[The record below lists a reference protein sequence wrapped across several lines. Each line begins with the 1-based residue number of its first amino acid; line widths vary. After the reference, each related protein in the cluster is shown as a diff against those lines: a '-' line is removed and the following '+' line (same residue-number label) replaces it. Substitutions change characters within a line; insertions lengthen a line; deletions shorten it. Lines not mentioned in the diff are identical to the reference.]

1 MQAYEKKRNFLF
13 LGSGVLSAIGCGE
26 SGGFSGK
33 MRRGCGP
40 ITAPAERC
48 ITMMFRKRFLGK
60 AKAASNRDP
69 RIKIF
74 AWAFFISLICGAI
87 EFGQPL
93 EDVIQSV
100 RDEVRQRPA
109 SQDIVVVGIDDRT
122 VGELGGVSFPRSYD
136 ARVLDSLFALGA
148 KRVFFDRAYADKTTS
163 SDDAMFAAAL
173 NRHKGQVFLGAIRP
187 KDVRTGE
194 YFDIVPVQEFR
205 NSAGVAS
212 LSGKTSPFGLTAK
225 LIFQSPMEG
234 TTVPSMS
241 AVLAGKT
248 GPTGEFYRP
257 DWAIRLKSIPTV
269 SFLDVVNGK
278 IQSKQV
284 QGKDIIVGQTSSSAN
299 DFRRI
304 LLQGWQYGV
313 YFHVVGAETLKRGT
327 PANWGW
333 IPAFILSLFLSTV
346 HLLARGRTPIIG
358 TVLAALMILAFGPL
372 YLDAKLISVE
382 VVPAALFFLIV
393 AYRAMTLRRVL
404 KSSRTNL
411 ASGLPNL
418 VALREAGDK
427 QSNILI
433 ALKIRNYAEIIAS
446 FDQNVENTI
455 VEEAKRRITV
465 SGGTENIYHSE
476 DTLLWF
482 TSMPMGEELAH
493 HLEGLKAVLGA
504 THSINGRA
512 VDVSVAFGVDGD
524 IDRPISSRI
533 GSTMLCAEEAA
544 RGNDIWKFYDPQ
556 RQHEAAW
563 QLSLLSRLDQA
574 IDEGEVWVAY
584 QPKLSLTTGRI
595 EGAEALVRWDHPERG
610 RIDPVE
616 FITVAEK
623 HNRIE
628 KLTAFVLDQ
637 AISSAAEIMEHGVDF
652 NIAVNLS
659 VLLLEKPDLLDSV
672 DKALTKYSVSP
683 HCLTLEVTETGRLD
697 RHGPSIAMMERLVEH
712 GIHVSI
718 DDYGT
723 GNATLDYL
731 KILPSDEVK
740 IDRQFIANV
749 ETNPKDRIL
758 VKSTIDMVHSLGR
771 KVVAEGVETQSVL
784 DTLTA
789 LGCDMAQGY
798 LIGMP
803 VPFGDFADSLLKPLQ
818 SRPKPLQPRKN
829 MH

>member
-1 MQAYEKKRNFLF
+1 MQDYEKKRNFLF

-33 MRRGCGP
+33 MRRSYGP
-40 ITAPAERC
+40 FAAPAKRC
-48 ITMMFRKRFLGK
+48 ITMIFRKRFLGK
-60 AKAASNRDP
+60 AKATSNRDP

-74 AWAFFISLICGAI
+74 AWAFFISVICGAI

-93 EDVIQSV
+93 EDVIQAV

-109 SQDIVVVGIDDRT
+109 SQDIVVVGLDDKSAA
-122 VGELGGVSFPRSYD
+122 ELGMVSVPRSLD
-136 ARVLDSLFALGA
+136 AKLIDELFALGA
-148 KRVFFDRAYADKTTS
+148 KRVFFDRVYTDRTVPGE
-163 SDDAMFAAAL
+163 DAIFAEAIK
-173 NRHKGQVFLGAIRP
+173 RHKFKVYLGLIRS
-187 KDVRTGE
+187 KDLKTGD
-194 YFDIVPVQEFR
+194 YFEVLPQPEFR
-205 NSAGVAS
+205 KYSHITS
-212 LSGKTSPFGLTAK
+212 LNGKTSPFGLTAK
-225 LIFQSPMEG
+225 LAFQSPLG
-234 TTVPSMS
+234 ANAVPSMS
-241 AVLAGKT
+241 SVLSDRAGPSGT
-248 GPTGEFYRP
+248 FYRP
-257 DWAIRLKSIPTV
+257 DWAIRIDSIPTLSYV
-269 SFLDVVNGK
+269 DIVKGRISPDQVRGKDVVIGVT
-278 IQSKQV
+278 QSS
-284 QGKDIIVGQTSSSAN
+284 GN
-299 DFRRI
+299 DLHRI
-304 LLQGWQYGV
+304 LLQGWRNGV
-313 YFHVVGAETLKRGT
+313 HFHVVGAETLKKGL
-327 PANWGW
+327 PASWGW
-333 IPAFILSLFLSTV
+333 LPAFAISLVLSIG
-346 HLLARGRTPIIG
+346 HLLARGRLLSIG
-358 TVLAALMILAFGPL
+358 TVTTALIVLAGLPF
-372 YLDAKLISVE
+372 YLDSQLISVD
-382 VVPAALFFLIV
+382 VVPAGLFFIIV
-393 AYRAMTLRRVL
+393 AYRALTLRRVL
-404 KSSRTNL
+404 RSSRTSL

-418 VALREAGDK
+418 VALREVVEK
-427 QSNILI
+427 QSDILI

-446 FDQNVENTI
+446 FEQSVENSI
-455 VEEAKRRITV
+455 IEEAQRRIMV
-465 SGGTENIYHSE
+465 SDAADKIYHSE
-476 DTLLWF
+476 DSLLWF

-533 GSTMLCAEEAA
+533 GSAMLCAEEAA

-574 IDEGEVWVAY
+574 IDDGEVWVAY
-584 QPKLSLTTGRI
+584 QPKLSLATRQI

-637 AISSAAEIMEHGVDF
+637 AISAAARILERGVDF

-659 VLLLEKPDLLDSV
+659 VLLLEKPDILDLV
-672 DKALTKYSVSP
+672 DKVLRKYSVLP
-683 HCLTLEVTETGRLD
+683 QCLTLEITETGKLD
-697 RHGPSIAMMERLVEH
+697 RHGPSIAMMERLVAH

-758 VKSTIDMVHSLGR
+758 VKSTIEMVHSLGR

-784 DTLTA
+784 DTLAA
-789 LGCDMAQGY
+789 LGCDTAQGY

-803 VPFGDFADSLLKPLQ
+803 VPFGDFAGSLLKPLQ
-818 SRPKPLQPRKN
+818 SRKN
-829 MH
+829 IH

>member
-1 MQAYEKKRNFLF
+1 
-13 LGSGVLSAIGCGE
+13 
-26 SGGFSGK
+26 
-33 MRRGCGP
+33 
-40 ITAPAERC
+40 
-48 ITMMFRKRFLGK
+48 MMFRKRFLGK
-60 AKAASNRDP
+60 AKATSNRDP

-74 AWAFFISLICGAI
+74 AWAFFISVICGAI

-93 EDVIQSV
+93 EDVIHAV

-122 VGELGGVSFPRSYD
+122 VGELGGYSFSRTFD
-136 ARVLDSLFALGA
+136 AQVLDELFALGA
-148 KRVFFDRAYADKTTS
+148 KRVFFDRVYADKTTPTEDS
-163 SDDAMFAAAL
+163 TFAASL
-173 NRHKGQVFLGAIRP
+173 SRHKGKVFLGTMRS

-194 YFDIVPVQEFR
+194 YFEILPLPEFR
-205 NSAGVAS
+205 KLTEITS
-212 LSGKTSPFGLTAK
+212 LSGKTSPFGLTSK
-225 LIFQSPMEG
+225 LVFQSPMG
-234 TTVPSMS
+234 ADNVPSVSS
-241 AVLAGKT
+241 ALSGKT
-248 GPTGEFYRP
+248 GPVGEFYRP
-257 DWAIRLKSIPTV
+257 DWAIRINTIPTV
-269 SFLDVVNGK
+269 SFIDIAKKNIKREQIVGR
-278 IQSKQV
+278 
-284 QGKDIIVGQTSSSAN
+284 DIIVGQVSYLSN

-304 LLQGWQYGV
+304 LLQGWQSGV
-313 YFHVVGAETLKRGT
+313 YFHVVGAETLRKGT
-327 PANWGW
+327 PVNWGW
-333 IPAFILSLFLSTV
+333 IPAFFVSLVLSIV
-346 HLLARGRTPIIG
+346 HLLAHRRTLIVA
-358 TVLAALMILAFGPL
+358 TVLAAFVILTCVPF
-372 YLDAKLISVE
+372 YLDSKLISVE

-393 AYRAMTLRRVL
+393 AYRAMTFRRVL

-418 VALREAGDK
+418 AALREIAEK
-427 QSNILI
+427 QPGILV

-446 FDQNVENTI
+446 FDESVENAI
-455 VEEAKRRITV
+455 VAEAKRRIKV
-465 SGGTENIYHSE
+465 SDGTDQIYHSE

-482 TSMPMGEELAH
+482 ANTPMGEELAH
-493 HLEGLKAVLGA
+493 HLEGLKAVVGA

-533 GSTMLCAEEAA
+533 GSAMLCAEEAA

-574 IDEGEVWVAY
+574 IDGGEVWVAY

-616 FITVAEK
+616 FIAVAEK

-637 AISSAAEIMEHGVDF
+637 AISSAAEIMESGVDF

-672 DKALTKYSVSP
+672 DKALKKYSVSP
-683 HCLTLEVTETGRLD
+683 HCLTLEITETGKLD

-758 VKSTIDMVHSLGR
+758 VKSTIEMVHSLGR

-789 LGCDMAQGY
+789 LGCDTAQGY

-803 VPFGDFADSLLKPLQ
+803 VPFGDFADSLINPLQ
-818 SRPKPLQPRKN
+818 SRKSI
-829 MH
+829 H